1 MTANRLGVET
11 YIISTVSVSMS
22 DPLDTSDEHDDR
34 RARIEPHLMATFHQ
48 QRVLFEEGRVK
59 FHATATLECDDWG
72 VTVRLVPET
81 TDNPL
86 TVSGAWGILSVWAN
100 RVGAAYVGWGVSL
113 PQDPF

>member
-1 MTANRLGVET
+1 
-11 YIISTVSVSMS
+11 MS

-48 QRVLFEEGRVK
+48 QRVLFEEGRVR

-72 VTVRLVPET
+72 VTVHLVPET

-100 RVGAAYVGWGVSL
+100 RVGATYVGWGVSL